1 MYSFM
6 QTTSQN
12 YHLNTSIKIYMNAT
26 VNGSLTYN
34 PKKMQQENS
43 TEHQQKLFSSEESQD
58 TSLVI
63 IYKCSLNNGQKHT
76 IFRTSLIWIIDKLN
90 ITFT

>member
-12 YHLNTSIKIYMNAT
+12 YHLNTSIKLYMNAT

-34 PKKMQQENS
+34 PIKWQLQQENS
-43 TEHQQKLFSSEESQD
+43 TKYQQKLFSSEESQD
-58 TSLVI
+58 TSLII
-63 IYKCSLNNGQKHT
+63 IYKCPLNNGQKH
-76 IFRTSLIWIIDKLN
+76 
-90 ITFT
+90 